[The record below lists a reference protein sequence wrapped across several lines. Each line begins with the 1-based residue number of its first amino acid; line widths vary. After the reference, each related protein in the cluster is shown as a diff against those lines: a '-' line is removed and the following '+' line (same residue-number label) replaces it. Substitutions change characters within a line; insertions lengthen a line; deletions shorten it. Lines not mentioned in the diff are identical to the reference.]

1 MLSEASSL
9 KLSTLSRWAS
19 LRAKNMKLF
28 ESIAADYTDHCA
40 TVETPMSFED
50 FFYQTTFFRG
60 KGNWIVYRNM
70 MKDLGED
77 PALDSYLTLR
87 REARTD

>member
-1 MLSEASSL
+1 M
-9 KLSTLSRWAS
+9 KLSTLSRWMS
-19 LRAKNMKLF
+19 LKAKNMKFL
-28 ESIAADYTDHCA
+28 ESLAADYTDHCA

-87 REARTD
+87 REARIDKKL